1 MFVGGFSDAGW
12 VGCLDDRRSARNFS
26 IFLGTNFVYWI
37 ARKHASVSRSSPR
50 AEYNALANA
59 TQKLYGFKPCCNNL
73 AECSYFWL
81 FILLV
86 LGDVPINSEVFVL
99 TMLILKYNGLVSQRY
114 L

>member
-1 MFVGGFSDAGW
+1 
-12 VGCLDDRRSARNFS
+12 
-26 IFLGTNFVYWI
+26 
-37 ARKHASVSRSSPR
+37 
-50 AEYNALANA
+50 
-59 TQKLYGFKPCCNNL
+59 L